1 MGLRLIT
8 GRSGQ
13 GKTEGMLRE
22 IVREACLHPEKKY
35 FLVVPEQFSLEMQ
48 RRMVELHPR
57 KGFFNIDILS
67 FHRLAYRIFDETGHE
82 PAKLLEDLGVAM
94 ILRRILSRK
103 EEELDYFKKSARK
116 AGFVDE
122 VKSAL
127 MELISYGVSWEELET
142 IAGDLDDRPVLQRK
156 CRELAMIFSCFL
168 KETSG
173 RFMVTEQILTL
184 AADYVRQCGLV
195 RDGEFYFDGF
205 TGFTPVQLD
214 FLGELLDSAGNVH
227 ITVTIPAG
235 KDPDL
240 LIKESRKEDLFHFSR
255 KFISS
260 LTDLC
265 AKRKADLLP
274 VTGFQDKSGPRF
286 GDRKDLLFLEE
297 NVFRVRKKVY
307 MEAPAHIHLTACR
320 RQDEEA
326 DYILRQVEYL
336 VRKRGIRYRDCAVLC
351 GNVEEYEPE
360 FRRKAE
366 LLRIPLFVDSKRKIS
381 YHCGVEALR
390 ALFHLAE
397 MNYSYESVF
406 RYLKTGM
413 SCLKDDEV
421 DFLENYVISAGVR
434 GYGMWSEPFKR
445 RLAGKSPET
454 VDRLEELRKRFMA
467 ETEDFVVSCRQRT
480 ASVRVRMKA
489 LYEAMDRL
497 DFPARLEGLAQEAE
511 KRGDHVLA
519 GEHRRL
525 YELLLTLLD
534 KIVMIFGE
542 EVFSLKEVSEILDAG
557 LESLGLGVAP
567 LTMDQLILGDLKRTR
582 LAEVKVLFIAGMN
595 DGKIPP
601 VLEDGGLLNDEDKDL
616 LRQHGI
622 SLSSGLLER
631 SVEDEF
637 YMYLAFSKPAE
648 DLYFSYSAAGRGAD
662 RLRPSPLLA
671 RIRDIFPELKESTY
685 PSGRGRYY
693 FGLDD
698 SRQLLIEGL
707 GRIRRRQPAWMRQLA
722 ETAVAQS
729 EERCG
734 EGNSREN
741 MAETAV
747 AQSEERCGE
756 ENSREN
762 MAETAVAQSEQK
774 DREEESREGRIEAV
788 KTDNIEI
795 GREDRIF
802 LMLAGYWSK
811 EPACRKEYLTY
822 LSRLQPVDRV
832 KTVDPVLMEAL
843 YGKELYGSVSQLES
857 FSTCPFSYFCSY
869 GLNLREREEFALQAA
884 DFGTLFHAALQYFSD
899 QVKESPYRWKDIPED
914 ERTDF
919 LAQSM
924 NRALEENRVEAFS
937 GSARDAYQVRRVK
950 RILDRTVRAIQLQLK
965 HSDFEPDRFELHFG
979 HRGKDSMSSY
989 RLEDGRQIHLSGSID
1004 RVDLCVEDE
1013 DVLIRIVDYK
1023 SGDRDLN
1030 LSDAYHG
1037 LQLQLLLYLDAATA
1051 IYEEKTGKEV
1061 IPGGIFYYRFQDPF
1075 YRGDRFEE
1083 GKYWQ
1088 QFRMK
1093 GYANSSKEIL
1103 EKLEDGSEGFF
1114 SMALQRKKDGNFK
1127 SGAHVMTSEEFRDM
1141 RRHIVNTAK
1150 SLAGKIYSGEIFPNP
1165 YRKKNK
1171 TEGCQYCRYNSVC
1184 GFGTGLY
1191 KDYYRQLREFSAE
1204 EVLQMIQE
1212 EKA

>member
-1 MGLRLIT
+1 MMGLRLIT

-13 GKTEGMLRE
+13 GKTEGMLIE
-22 IVREACLHPEKKY
+22 IVREACLHPEKNY

-48 RRMVELHPR
+48 RRMVELHPK

-67 FHRLAYRIFDETGHE
+67 FHRLAYRIFDETDYE
-82 PAKLLEDLGVAM
+82 PAQLLEDLGAAM

-103 EEELDYFKKSARK
+103 EEELTYFKRSARK

-127 MELISYGVSWEELET
+127 MEMISYGISWKDLET
-142 IAGDLDDRPVLQRK
+142 AAKDLNDRPVLQKK
-156 CRELAMIFSCFL
+156 CRELAMVFSSFQQ
-168 KETSG
+168 ETSG

-184 AADYVRQCGLV
+184 ASDYVSQCGLV

-227 ITVTIPAG
+227 VTVTIPAG
-235 KDPDL
+235 EDPDL
-240 LIKESRKEDLFHFSR
+240 ITNQRNTEDLFHFSR
-255 KFISS
+255 KFIAS

-265 AKRKADLLP
+265 RERKADLLP
-274 VTGFQDKSGPRF
+274 VTGLKEQSGPRF
-286 GDRKDLLFLEE
+286 GDRQDLIFLEE
-297 NVFRVRKKVY
+297 NAFRVRKKVY
-307 MEAPAHIHLTACR
+307 EEVPDHIHLTACR
-320 RQDEEA
+320 RQDEEV

-351 GNVEEYEPE
+351 GNVEEFEPE

-413 SCLKDDEV
+413 SGLKDDEV

-454 VDRLEELRKRFMA
+454 VDRLEELRIKFMT
-467 ETEDFVVSCRQRT
+467 ETEDFVVSCRQRA
-480 ASVRVRMKA
+480 ASVRARMQA
-489 LYEAMDRL
+489 LYEAMERL
-497 DFPARLEGLAQEAE
+497 DFPGRLERLAQEAE
-511 KRGDHVLA
+511 KRGDHVQA
-519 GEHRRL
+519 GEHRKL
-525 YELLLTLLD
+525 YELLLALLD

-542 EVFSLKEVSEILDAG
+542 EEFSLKEVSEILDAG

-582 LAEVKVLFIAGMN
+582 LAEIKVLFIAGMN

-601 VLEDGGLLNDEDKDL
+601 ALEDGGLLNDEDKDL
-616 LRQHGI
+616 LRQYGLV
-622 SLSSGLLER
+622 LSSGLLER
-631 SVEDEF
+631 SLEDEF
-637 YMYLAFSKPAE
+637 YMYLAFSKPSE

-662 RLRPSPLLA
+662 QLRPSPLLA
-671 RIRDIFPELKESTY
+671 GIRAIFPRLKESSY
-685 PSGRGRYY
+685 PSDGGRYY

-707 GRIRRRQPAWMRQLA
+707 GRIRQRQPAWMRQLS
-722 ETAVAQS
+722 ETAGV
-729 EERCG
+729 EPDR
-734 EGNSREN
+734 
-741 MAETAV
+741 
-747 AQSEERCGE
+747 
-756 ENSREN
+756 
-762 MAETAVAQSEQK
+762 K
-774 DREEESREGRIEAV
+774 DRSEICREGRTETG
-788 KTDNIEI
+788 KNGGTETDGNDGTETDKNGGPEI

-802 LMLAGYWSK
+802 LMLASYWMK
-811 EPACRKEYLTY
+811 EPACLEDYLTY
-822 LSRLQPVDRV
+822 IGRLQPRDRV
-832 KTVDPVLMEAL
+832 KTVDPALIEEL

-857 FSTCPFSYFCSY
+857 FSTCPFSYFCGY
-869 GLNLREREEFALQAA
+869 GLRLREREEFALQAA
-884 DFGTLFHAALQYFSD
+884 DFGTLFHAALQHFSD
-899 QVKESPYRWKDIPED
+899 QVKGSPYRWKDIPEG
-914 ERTDF
+914 ERSDF
-919 LAQSM
+919 LALAM
-924 NRALEENRVEAFS
+924 NRALEENRVEAFA
-937 GSARDAYQVRRVK
+937 GSARDAYQVSRVK

-965 HSDFEPDRFELHFG
+965 NSDFEPDRFELRFG
-979 HRGKDSMSSY
+979 YRGQSSISSY
-989 RLEDGRQIHLSGSID
+989 RLEDGRKMNLSGSID

-1023 SGDRDLN
+1023 SGDRNLN

-1051 IYEEKTGKEV
+1051 IYEEETGKKV
-1061 IPGGIFYYRFQDPF
+1061 VPAGIFNYRFQDPF
-1075 YRGDRFEE
+1075 YKGIRFEE
-1083 GKYWQ
+1083 EKYWQ

-1093 GYANSSKEIL
+1093 GYANSSKDIL
-1103 EKLEDGSEGFF
+1103 AKLEDGSNGFF
-1114 SMALQRKKDGNFK
+1114 SMTLKLKKDG
-1127 SGAHVMTSEEFRDM
+1127 SCSAGSHVMTSEEFGDM
-1141 RRHIVNTAK
+1141 RRHTVNTAK
-1150 SLAGKIYSGEIFPNP
+1150 SLAGKIFSGEIFPNP
-1165 YRKKNK
+1165 YRKENK
-1171 TEGCQYCRYNSVC
+1171 TEGCQYCSYYSVC

-1191 KDYYRQLREFSAE
+1191 RDYYRQLKEFSAE
-1204 EVLQMIQE
+1204 EVLQMIRE
-1212 EKA
+1212 EEE